1 MPRRIAAIASPHCA
15 VRMPLMSNLTRRS
28 WLAGALGAL
37 VSATALGQ
45 AQAQRAATSFERWVA
60 GFRPRALARGV
71 SGETYDRVMNGV
83 TPDTSVYAQDR
94 AQPEFTEK
102 LWQYV
107 NRRCSDHRVITGKT
121 RAKEHEA
128 LLAKIEQDYGVD
140 RYLMLGL
147 WGMKS
152 SFGDVVANP
161 RYMRPIIPALAALAW
176 GEPRRRKYWEAE
188 LLNALVIIQR
198 GWAQPSEMVGSWAG
212 AMGHTQWMPE
222 VWLNMGIDHNK
233 DGKITPFQLD
243 DALAGTAAYISKRG
257 RYRRGEIWGCEV
269 RLPEGFNRQLADKKT
284 KRTYAKWKDL
294 GLARADGAAFARPS
308 DEVRLWIPERGGPAF
323 LIGQNYFAFR
333 SYNPSDAYTLSLLHL
348 GDLIRGLPDFQQ
360 QFPGGE
366 RRLTLAELQEIQQR
380 LTAMGLDTQG
390 ADGRVGAD
398 TMRAVRTFQQK
409 VGLTPADGYPGLKVL
424 ARLRQGG

>member
-1 MPRRIAAIASPHCA
+1 MQ
-15 VRMPLMSNLTRRS
+15 LMSNLTRRS
-28 WLAGALGAL
+28 WLAGMLGAFSFL
-37 VSATALGQ
+37 AARNL
-45 AQAQRAATSFERWVA
+45 AQAQNSSMSFERWVA
-60 GFRPRALARGV
+60 AFRPRALARGV
-71 SGETYDRVMNGV
+71 SEQTYDRVMRGV

-102 LWQYV
+102 MWHYI
-107 NRRCSDHRVITGKT
+107 NRRCSEHRVITGKT

-140 RYLMLGL
+140 RYLLLGL
-147 WGMKS
+147 WGMES

-176 GEPRRRKYWEAE
+176 GEPRRRKYWEQE

-198 GWAQPSEMVGSWAG
+198 GWAEPAEMVGSWAG

-233 DGKITPFQLD
+233 DGRTSPFQLD
-243 DALAGTAAYISKRG
+243 DALAGTAAYIAKRG

-269 RLPEGFNRQLADKKT
+269 RLADGFNRQLADKKAR
-284 KRTYAKWKDL
+284 RTYRKWREL
-294 GLARADGAAFARPS
+294 GVARADGTAFVRPG
-308 DEVRLWIPERGGPAF
+308 DEVRLWLPERGGPAF
-323 LIGQNYFAFR
+323 LIGQNYLAFR
-333 SYNPSDAYTLSLLHL
+333 SYNPSDSYTLALLHL

-366 RRLTLAELQEIQQR
+366 RRLTLAELKEIQTR

-390 ADGRVGAD
+390 ADGRVGSD
-398 TMRAVRTFQQK
+398 TMKAVRAFQQK
-409 VGLTPADGYPGLKVL
+409 VGITPADGYPGLQVL
-424 ARLRQGG
+424 ARLRQSG